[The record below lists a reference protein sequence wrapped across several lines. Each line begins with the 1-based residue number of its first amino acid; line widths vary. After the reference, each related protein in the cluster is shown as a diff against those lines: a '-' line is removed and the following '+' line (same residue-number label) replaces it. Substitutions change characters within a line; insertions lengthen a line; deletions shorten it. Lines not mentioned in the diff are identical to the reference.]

1 MGKRPILS
9 KTTKASDFKN
19 YYWDKQELITFCR
32 QNKIPAEGGK
42 IELAER
48 IAFFLSS
55 GGKIKQTR
63 KKTHR
68 SSYDSDQKITVNTPV
83 VYYKNDAKTRD
94 FFVSQIGNTFKFNF
108 YLRAFAKQENNGG
121 LTYGDLVQGYKES
134 LKNKKTTIDKQF
146 EYNQFQ
152 RDFHKN
158 NLKKT
163 RLECNQAWKLTK
175 QAPGGSTYKDYLKL
189 TLQKKHLP

>member
-9 KTTKASDFKN
+9 KITNVFDFKN

-48 IAFFLSS
+48 IEFFLSS
-55 GGKIKQTR
+55 GGKITQTY
-63 KKTHR
+63 KK
-68 SSYDSDQKITVNTPV
+68 SDKIFYDSDQNITVNTPV
-83 VYYKNDAKTRD
+83 IHYKNDAKTRD
-94 FFVSQIGNTFKFNF
+94 FFISQIGGTFKFNF
-108 YLRAFAKQENNGG
+108 YLRAFAKQENNGD
-121 LTYGDLVQGYKES
+121 LTYGDLVQGYKDS

-158 NLKKT
+158 NSNKT
-163 RLECNQAWKLTK
+163 RLECNQAWKLLK

-189 TLQKKHLP
+189 ITPQKHSP